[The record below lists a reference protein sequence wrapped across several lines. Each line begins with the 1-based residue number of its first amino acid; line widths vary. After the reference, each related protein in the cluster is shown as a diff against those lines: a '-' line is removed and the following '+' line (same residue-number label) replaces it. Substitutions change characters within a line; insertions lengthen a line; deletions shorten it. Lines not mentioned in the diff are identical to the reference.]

1 VCGFSARSAEN
12 GHVQKES
19 TALPKA
25 EHADCISP
33 KKLFEKSGLEGL
45 RPSKYPLFLAGGGRT
60 VVLYFYPKD
69 NTPGCTQESCD
80 FRDHSAAYA
89 DKNAVILGI
98 SPDSVASHQKFKAKF
113 SLPFLLLADPG
124 AVVAARYGAW
134 GEKNMYG
141 KKSMGLIRSTFV
153 IGGDGRLTAVYRK
166 VSVTGHV
173 DKVLAGLSA

>member
-1 VCGFSARSAEN
+1 MMTQTDHAAAA
-12 GHVQKES
+12 
-19 TALPKA
+19 TALAVGQAAP
-25 EHADCISP
+25 EFELHGDDG
-33 KKLFEKSGLEGL
+33 KLHRLGEF
-45 RPSKYPLFLAGGGRT
+45 RGRT

-166 VSVTGHV
+166 VSVAGHV

>member
-1 VCGFSARSAEN
+1 MMTQTEN
-12 GHVQKES
+12 AAAAAAPAVGQAAPEFELHG
-19 TALPKA
+19 
-25 EHADCISP
+25 DDG
-33 KKLFEKSGLEGL
+33 KLHRLSEF
-45 RPSKYPLFLAGGGRT
+45 RGRT

>member
-1 VCGFSARSAEN
+1 MMTQTENASAAAAPTVGQAAPEFELH
-12 GHVQKES
+12 G
-19 TALPKA
+19 
-25 EHADCISP
+25 DDG
-33 KKLFEKSGLEGL
+33 KLHRLSEF
-45 RPSKYPLFLAGGGRT
+45 RGRT

>member
-1 VCGFSARSAEN
+1 MMTQTEN
-12 GHVQKES
+12 AP
-19 TALPKA
+19 TAPAPAVGQAAPEFEL
-25 EHADCISP
+25 HGDDG
-33 KKLFEKSGLEGL
+33 KLHRLSEF
-45 RPSKYPLFLAGGGRT
+45 RGRT

-153 IGGDGRLTAVYRK
+153 IGGDGRLTAIYRK